1 MVNTTIILLELE
13 KSVWSPIW
21 TKPTLGILFGRSHV
35 VWSPIIT
42 IFSSPAAAASAGRK
56 WGRDGKWGIVQII
69 VSQLGGF
76 VKIIGSR
83 LLTAIQ
89 FRGICANN
97 RIAIINRDPNEG
109 VICKICG

>member
-1 MVNTTIILLELE
+1 MRDLAEE
-13 KSVWSPIW
+13 K
-21 TKPTLGILFGRSHV
+21 TRTGRCARNIQDRTHHSGGK
-35 VWSPIIT
+35 SM
-42 IFSSPAAAASAGRK
+42 SPAAAASAGRK